1 MQLIGIHIIALRSV
15 LKFNYAANST
25 LNEAMCTRM
34 TEATKERAR
43 IKTRELCYELNLSQY
58 FTDESMGE
66 NRHRSA

>member
-34 TEATKERAR
+34 TEATKDV
-43 IKTRELCYELNLSQY
+43 L
-58 FTDESMGE
+58 ES
-66 NRHRSA
+66 RHMNYVMS